1 MHRAARTS
9 RFLIDISSSLRFS
22 YSESGVS
29 LDGLIQNLLVSR
41 LARAANSRQAL
52 NELTCRLIPLAEQ
65 AFSLRDISA
74 LQAVSQ
80 ILANL
85 PLAGARQ
92 IGQYYQALAI
102 SRNGQT
108 EEALSLLEAVAED
121 APLSYRAR
129 AIQTLGSIYH
139 RQGHLDEA
147 LRLYPEA
154 MQAASSENGRD
165 PLTILLA
172 QLELACI
179 KSERGE
185 HREAL
190 AAYESLSPL
199 VRLVSKQHPLYFYFY
214 HNELAVEFAE
224 LGRIV
229 EAKAASAIALASP
242 FACAYPEWR
251 ETRDEI
257 AAKHDSATPSVV
269 TTSRATE
276 ADASQQIQSAPKP
289 APARSL
295 AVSSVVRS
303 HTRRDTFQRSTIPIA
318 QSRAIANAGITR
330 SILDRVLGCIGPRAP
345 PPLF

>member
-1 MHRAARTS
+1 MHRAAKTS
-9 RFLIDISSSLRFS
+9 RFLIDLSSSLGFS

-29 LDGLIQNLLVSR
+29 LDELIHDLLVSR
-41 LARAANSRQAL
+41 LARAVNSRQAF
-52 NELTCRLIPLAEQ
+52 NEITSRLIPLAEH
-65 AFSLRDISA
+65 AFSLRDITA

-102 SRNGQT
+102 SRNRQT
-108 EEALSLLEAVAED
+108 DEALSLLESVAEN

-139 RQGHLDEA
+139 RQGRIDEA
-147 LRLYPEA
+147 LRFYHEA
-154 MQAASSENGRD
+154 MQAASSENERD
-165 PLTILLA
+165 LLTILLA

-199 VRLVSKQHPLYFYFY
+199 VRLVSKQNPLYFYGY
-214 HNELAVEFAE
+214 HNELAYELGE
-224 LGRIV
+224 LGRIA
-229 EAKAASAIALASP
+229 EAQAACAIALASP
-242 FACAYPEWR
+242 FAPAYPEWSA
-251 ETRDEI
+251 TRDEI
-257 AAKHDSATPSVV
+257 AVKRTCATSSIVAINRAPEVDTSQRAQPEYRKAPVSAF
-269 TTSRATE
+269 A
-276 ADASQQIQSAPKP
+276 
-289 APARSL
+289 L
-295 AVSSVVRS
+295 AWLA
-303 HTRRDTFQRSTIPIA
+303 RRDTFQRSTIPIA

-330 SILDRVLGCIGPRAP
+330 SILDRVLGCVGPRAP
-345 PPLF
+345 PALL